1 MSWPGV
7 KGGNQGDD
15 GVFEAGEQLSLTA
28 DQDNLP
34 WLEADD
40 DYEEP
45 GSDYRI
51 LVFALAAVILLA
63 TILGGGYFFLRDAAS
78 SSDVEPDGS
87 TIEAPD
93 EPYKERPEDPGG
105 TEVAGTGDV
114 SFEVGEGQAIESQLA
129 LETPAPQATPE
140 RPVAPPS
147 STATATPSATP
158 TSTPAAAG
166 VAVQVGAYS
175 TRASAESGWAS
186 LRNRFEVL
194 QGLER
199 RIVETTIDGSTIYR
213 LQAVAADGAAA
224 DSVCR
229 TMRANGGDCQVKR

>member
-7 KGGNQGDD
+7 EGGEHGGD
-15 GVFEAGEQLSLTA
+15 GVFEAGEQLSLAA

-40 DYEEP
+40 DFEEA
-45 GSDYRI
+45 GSDHRI
-51 LVFALAAVILLA
+51 IVFALVAALLLA
-63 TILGGGYFFLRDAAS
+63 AILGGGYYLLGGNAGNGN
-78 SSDVEPDGS
+78 VVPDGS

-93 EPYKERPEDPGG
+93 QPYKERPEDPGG
-105 TEVAGTGDV
+105 SEVAGTGDV
-114 SFEVGEGQAIESQLA
+114 SFEVGEGQSIESRLA

-140 RPVAPPS
+140 RPAAAPA
-147 STATATPSATP
+147 TAPTATPAATPASASAT
-158 TSTPAAAG
+158 TG

-175 TRASAESGWAS
+175 TRESAANGWVS

-194 QGLER
+194 QGLEQ
-199 RIVETTIDGSTIYR
+199 RIVATTIDGSTIYR
-213 LQAVAADGAAA
+213 LQAIAADGTAA

-229 TMRANGGDCQVKR
+229 AMRANGGDCQVKR